1 VTNAAIGGSVVSGV
15 DGSPSSLPSRG
26 FQMLRISL
34 WLTVATAVASAA
46 GCVVALLQ
54 PPAVYGDETR
64 ALADA
69 ATAQDLVGLGVVVP
83 LLLILSLAAAR
94 GSLTCWLGCLGC
106 LGFTVYNYAI
116 YAFSIHFGPL
126 FLAWVAV
133 LGLSFYAL
141 ITGLVLIDPRLIR
154 NRFAVVPSR
163 LTGWFLVSMAVLFT
177 LVWLGEIVSD
187 LAAGRPSASAAE
199 WEVPT
204 NPVHVLDLAFFLP
217 AVAITGVMLLRR
229 HWLGYATAAG
239 QLVFLGLTCLPI
251 LLTPCVA
258 AARGHT
264 AGWGMIEPIG
274 VVAVA
279 TLVVLW
285 RLLRTPPEASAGGP
299 PR

>member
-1 VTNAAIGGSVVSGV
+1 MANAAAGRSVVSGV
-15 DGSPSSLPSRG
+15 DGSPSLPTPG
-26 FQMLRISL
+26 FQMPRISL
-34 WLTVATAVASAA
+34 WLTVAAAVVSAA
-46 GCVVALLQ
+46 GCVAGLLQ
-54 PPAVYGDETR
+54 ATAVYGDETR
-64 ALADA
+64 MLADA
-69 ATAQDLVGLGVVVP
+69 ATAQDLVGLAVVVP
-83 LLLILSLAAAR
+83 LLLILSLAAAQ
-94 GSLTCWLGCLGC
+94 GSLTCWLCCLGC

-126 FLAWVAV
+126 FLVWVAV
-133 LGLSFYAL
+133 LGLSLFAL
-141 ITGLVLIDPRLIR
+141 ITGLVLIDPQLIR
-154 NRFAVVPSR
+154 YRCADVSTR
-163 LTGWFLVSMAVLFT
+163 LPGWFLVSMAVLFT
-177 LVWLGEIVSD
+177 LVWLREIVSD
-187 LAAGRPSASAAE
+187 LAAAQTSTSAAD

-217 AVAITGVMLLRR
+217 AVAITGVMLLLR

-264 AGWGMIEPIG
+264 AGWGVAEPIG
-274 VVAVA
+274 VIAVA

-299 PR
+299 PP

>member
-1 VTNAAIGGSVVSGV
+1 MTNAAIGESVVSDV
-15 DGSPSSLPSRG
+15 DGSPSSLPTRC
-26 FQMLRISL
+26 FQMPRISL

-46 GCVVALLQ
+46 GCVAALLQ
-54 PPAVYGDETR
+54 PTAVYGDETR
-64 ALADA
+64 VLANA
-69 ATAQDLVGLGVVVP
+69 ATAQDLVGLAVVAP

-94 GSLTCWLGCLGC
+94 GSLTCWLCCLGC

-126 FLAWVAV
+126 FLVWVAV
-133 LGLSFYAL
+133 LGLSLFAL
-141 ITGLVLIDPRLIR
+141 ITGLVLIDPHLIR
-154 NRFAVVPSR
+154 NRFVVPSR

-177 LVWLGEIVSD
+177 LVWLGEIVPD
-187 LAAGRPSASAAE
+187 LAAGRPSTSAAD

-264 AGWGMIEPIG
+264 AGWGVIEPIG

-285 RLLRTPPEASAGGP
+285 RLLHTPPEASAGGP

>member
-1 VTNAAIGGSVVSGV
+1 M
-15 DGSPSSLPSRG
+15 P
-26 FQMLRISL
+26 RISL

-46 GCVVALLQ
+46 GCVAALLQ
-54 PPAVYGDETR
+54 PTAVYGDETR
-64 ALADA
+64 VLANA
-69 ATAQDLVGLGVVVP
+69 ATAQDLVGLAVVAP

-94 GSLTCWLGCLGC
+94 GSLTCWLCCLGC

-126 FLAWVAV
+126 FLVWVAV
-133 LGLSFYAL
+133 LGLSLFAL
-141 ITGLVLIDPRLIR
+141 ITGLVLIDPHLIR
-154 NRFAVVPSR
+154 NRFVVPSR

-177 LVWLGEIVSD
+177 LVWLGEIVPD
-187 LAAGRPSASAAE
+187 LAAGRPSTSAAD

-264 AGWGMIEPIG
+264 AGWGVIEPIG

-299 PR
+299 PP